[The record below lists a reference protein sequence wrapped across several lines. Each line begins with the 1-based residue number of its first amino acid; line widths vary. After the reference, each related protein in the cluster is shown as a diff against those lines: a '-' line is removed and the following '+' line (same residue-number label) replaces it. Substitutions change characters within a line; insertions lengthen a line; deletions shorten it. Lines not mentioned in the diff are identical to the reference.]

1 MSAISPFLR
10 PFYAMLKPAGAA
22 CNLSC
27 RYCYYTEKAALYPGA
42 PRVMSYGLLD
52 DFTRQYIEAQPGD
65 AVLYQGN
72 RIVLFYGGNG
82 WSYTRIGR
90 LEGLSL
96 SELADFLRAGKG
108 AVRVTLSLDGSGC
121 TE

>member
-42 PRVMSYGLLD
+42 TRVMDDALLD
-52 DFTRQYIEAQPGD
+52 RIESFAAAAQAHGKSMAQYAIRWTLEQPAVVSAIVGVKNEKQVDD
-65 AVLYQGN
+65 AVAA
-72 RIVLFYGGNG
+72 
-82 WSYTRIGR
+82 
-90 LEGLSL
+90 
-96 SELADFLRAGKG
+96 LA
-108 AVRVTLSLDGSGC
+108 
-121 TE
+121 